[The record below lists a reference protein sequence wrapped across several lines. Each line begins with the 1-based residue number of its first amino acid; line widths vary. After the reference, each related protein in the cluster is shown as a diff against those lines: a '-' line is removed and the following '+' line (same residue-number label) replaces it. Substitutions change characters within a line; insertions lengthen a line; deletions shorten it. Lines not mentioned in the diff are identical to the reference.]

1 MDNIAAGFA
10 RGGNKEF
17 KQFLSIAKGSY
28 GETKSQLYRS
38 FDRKYVNED
47 ELKEYLD
54 KTYQLARKISNMMSY
69 LSHTSYKG
77 QKFKDDNF
85 IYEPE

>member
-1 MDNIAAGFA
+1 MDNIAEGFE

-17 KQFLSIAKGSY
+17 KQFLSIAKGSS
-28 GETKSQLYRS
+28 GETKSQLYRAY
-38 FDRKYVNED
+38 DRNYFTEN

>member
-1 MDNIAAGFA
+1 MDNIAEGFE

-17 KQFLSIAKGSY
+17 KQFLSVSKGSC
-28 GETKSQLYRS
+28 GETRSQLYRS
-38 FDRKYVNED
+38 FDRNYLTENELNKYLE
-47 ELKEYLD
+47 
-54 KTYQLARKISNMMSY
+54 KTYHLAKKISNMMSY
-69 LSHTSYKG
+69 LSQTSYKG